1 MTAFDKLL
9 LEPFDDEAAAAV
21 GERHERRRKNYLHR
35 TAIRSVEREIE
46 GFGNAVH
53 VLLRQAPMGR
63 QVDAAR
69 RAEIG
74 TRKWAACDVAIGRK
88 NVHGIEY
95 RRVSMPRS
103 LSRRMTLSR
112 SRSPPSRS
120 KTVYIQ

>member
-74 TRKWAACDVAIGRK
+74 TRKWAACDVA
-88 NVHGIEY
+88 
-95 RRVSMPRS
+95 MPRS